1 MALPLLRLKDS
12 PRRRDPTLHQIAPP
26 LQNRPLSSDAHQI
39 AEWLSA
45 DRTLL
50 SSRCCIFLDLDGT
63 LIEFHDDPA
72 AIAADEELRHL
83 LQSTADALG
92 GALALISGRS
102 IAALDVML
110 APLRLPVSGI
120 YGQERRDSRGTIHRK
135 TTDASALDPIR
146 AVLLDFLGGCPGII
160 AEDKGTAL
168 ALHFRA
174 APAYGPDCRKLLH
187 MAATELGPSFQ
198 VVDGSMIVEIAPAGT
213 SKATA
218 VEEFLREP
226 PFATRVPIVLGDD
239 WPDVDAI
246 AAVHRHGGLALVV
259 GTRIEGDYH
268 LDDCRAARNWL
279 SALVGAVKSNDPAR
293 Q

>member
-1 MALPLLRLKDS
+1 MALSLLRPKDS
-12 PRRRDPTLHQIAPP
+12 QRKRDLTLHPVAPP
-26 LQNRPLSSDAHQI
+26 LQGHPRSSDAHQV
-39 AEWLSA
+39 AEWLAA
-45 DRTLL
+45 DRSLL

-72 AIAADEELRHL
+72 AIGADEELRHL

-92 GALALISGRS
+92 GALALVSGRS

-110 APLRLPVSGI
+110 SPLRLPVSGI
-120 YGQERRDSRGTIHRK
+120 YGQERRDSRGVIRRK
-135 TTDASALDPIR
+135 TGDASALDPIR

-160 AEDKGTAL
+160 VEDKGTAL
-168 ALHFRA
+168 ALHFRS
-174 APAYGPDCRKLLH
+174 APAYGPDCRQLLH
-187 MAATELGPSFQ
+187 MAAAELGPTFQ

-218 VEEFLREP
+218 IEEFLLEP

-239 WPDVDAI
+239 WPDVDAFT
-246 AAVHRHGGLALVV
+246 AVHRHGGLALVV
-259 GTRIEGDYH
+259 GTRIEGDFQ

-279 SALVGAVKSNDPAR
+279 SALTRAVE